1 MQYLQ
6 SFTLPTL
13 RQEDKFLLNFP
24 HQLEMQCYDPNNVYP
39 FRIFP
44 EKQFSHIDFSPITI
58 FCGGNGSGKSTLLN
72 VIAEKLNLS
81 RTAPFN
87 TSPVLEDYLDR
98 CCAVLPEDS
107 LGIPKTSCI
116 ITSDDVFDYLLD
128 IRAFNRGVVRRRE
141 ALFSEYDELTDPT
154 RPAYQMRSLDDYDEL
169 KRHNEARR
177 QTKSVYTAR
186 RLPMHE
192 LAGKSNGESAFA
204 YFTHHIG
211 ENALYLLDEPENSLS
226 APLQQE
232 LARFITDSAR
242 FYGCQFI
249 ISTHSPFLL
258 AMHDTRIYDL
268 DSTPVCVRPWQ
279 QLTGMQAYR
288 ALFTDSESSHG

>member
-1 MQYLQ
+1 MLFLQ

-13 RQEDKFLLNFP
+13 RQEDAFLLKFP
-24 HQLEMQCYDPNNVYP
+24 PQLEMQCYDQNNAYP

-44 EKQFSHIDFSPITI
+44 EKQFSRIDFSPLTLL
-58 FCGGNGSGKSTLLN
+58 CGGNGSGKSTLLN
-72 VIAEKLNLS
+72 LIAQKLDLV
-81 RTAPFN
+81 RTSPFN
-87 TSPVLEDYLDR
+87 TSPLMEDYLA
-98 CCAVLPEDS
+98 CCRAVLPDGVNS
-107 LGIPKTSCI
+107 IPKPSCI

-141 ALFSEYDELTDPT
+141 ALFAEYDEYTDPQK
-154 RPAYQMRSLDDYDEL
+154 PAYQMRSLDDYDEL
-169 KRHNEARR
+169 KRRNEARR
-177 QTKSVYTAR
+177 QTKSAYTAR

-288 ALFTDSESSHG
+288 ALFTDADTSHA